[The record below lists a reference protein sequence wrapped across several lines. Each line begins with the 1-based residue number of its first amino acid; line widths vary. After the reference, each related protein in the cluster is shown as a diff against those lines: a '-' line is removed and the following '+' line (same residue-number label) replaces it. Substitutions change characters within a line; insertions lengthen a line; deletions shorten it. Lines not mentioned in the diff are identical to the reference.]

1 MDITMQKKLNKKYN
15 LYLFCNDN
23 YGYEYLK
30 TMIEIYDRY
39 YKKINLT
46 VILSSKQFRV
56 LPNDSIRKKI
66 MKRIYFLKYLFFKE
80 SKCSKLLKKN
90 KINFKFI
97 KNINSKSFIEQIPYN
112 SIGIIAG
119 FNQIFRKDLISRF
132 RILVNFHPSLLPSYR
147 GPIPSYWV
155 IKNKEKITGVTMHVV
170 TEKID
175 EGEIIYNKSL
185 MIKENDT
192 EETLDYKLS
201 KLGSEILREHFLDII
216 TANLK
221 KELEYDIHNLKA
233 SYYGFVNKSKVNL

>member
-1 MDITMQKKLNKKYN
+1 MQKKLNKNYN

-30 TMIEIYDRY
+30 TIIKLCNK

-46 VILSSKQFRV
+46 VILSAKNFRT
-56 LPNDSIRKKI
+56 LTDDSIKRRIIKKV
-66 MKRIYFLKYLFFKE
+66 YFLKNLFFPK
-80 SKCSKLLKKN
+80 SKGFKLLKEN

-97 KNINSKSFIEQIPYN
+97 KNINSKLFIKQIPYE
-112 SIGIIAG
+112 SMGIITG

-147 GPIPSYWV
+147 GPIPSNW
-155 IKNKEKITGVTMHVV
+155 IIRNREKFTGVTMHIV

-175 EGEIIYNKSL
+175 EGKIIYNKSL

-192 EETLDYKLS
+192 EETLDYKVS
-201 KLGSEILREHFLDII
+201 KLGTEILRKHFLDII
-216 TANLK
+216 RGNLK
-221 KELEYDIHNLKA
+221 KELEYEIHNLKA
-233 SYYGFVNKSKVNL
+233 SYYGFVNRRKVNL

>member
-1 MDITMQKKLNKKYN
+1 MDIAMQEKLNKNYN

-30 TMIEIYDRY
+30 TIIKVYDKY
-39 YKKINLT
+39 EKINLT
-46 VILSSKQFRV
+46 VILSSKQFRISS
-56 LPNDSIRKKI
+56 NDSIKRKI
-66 MKRIYFLKYLFFKE
+66 MKRIYFLKCLFFEE

-97 KNINSKSFIEQIPYN
+97 KNINSKFFIEQIPYK

-155 IKNKEKITGVTMHVV
+155 IKNREKFTGVTMHVV

-175 EGEIIYNKSL
+175 KGKIIYNKSL

-192 EETLDYKLS
+192 EETLDCKVS
-201 KLGSEILREHFLDII
+201 KLGSEILKKHFLDII

-221 KELEYDIHNLKA
+221 KELEYEIHNLKA